1 MKPTTCGV
9 LLFATTGELLLG
21 HSTGSPR
28 WDIPKGLADPGEAFV
43 DAAVRELQEEFGLVL
58 EASRLHEVGRFDYLP
73 AKDLSVHAALIER
86 IDPAVCRCTSYY
98 PDRRGRQVPEID
110 DFVWAPFADISAR
123 CGKAMTRVLTQEIDL
138 AALLSSLGAAG
149 PVSVAVSSPAV

>member
-43 DAAVRELQEEFGLVL
+43 DAAVRELQEEFGLVIDPAVL
-58 EASRLHEVGRFDYLP
+58 MDLGSFTYLP
-73 AKDLSVHAALIER
+73 AKHLSLHAVLIER
-86 IDPAVCRCTSYY
+86 IDAAACRCTSYF
-98 PDRRGRQVPEID
+98 PDRRGHPQPEID
-110 DFVWAPFADISAR
+110 AFGWVVFDDLPTR
-123 CGKAMTRVLTQEIDL
+123 CGKAMTRVLTHENDLSALLESL
-138 AALLSSLGAAG
+138 AARG
-149 PVSVAVSSPAV
+149 PVPIGLPLA